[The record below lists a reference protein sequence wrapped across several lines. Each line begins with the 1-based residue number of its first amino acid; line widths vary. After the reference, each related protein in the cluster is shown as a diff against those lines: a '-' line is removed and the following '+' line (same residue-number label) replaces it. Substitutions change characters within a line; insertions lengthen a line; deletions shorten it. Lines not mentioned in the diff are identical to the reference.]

1 MTGASRR
8 SVLGLLA
15 VGIPAGVAADAKL
28 RDVYDSNTALYADS
42 GLTEG
47 ADYARRYRRHE
58 MFDDS
63 HSRRYAY
70 PSIAVIAPHGGGI
83 EVGTSELCLAVAGYH
98 PATLAATPPV
108 YDYWMF
114 EGLRPSNN
122 DRLHVTS
129 SRCDDR
135 VALAICGG
143 SRHALGLHG
152 CTPEQAGLPTD
163 AKAVLVGGRDSRFKR
178 YLLEELAEFGAVDAA
193 GRPSLNGNEP
203 GNIANRTL
211 LGRGGQLEIT
221 TPLREA
227 MFTVNTR
234 ARRRSTTTPVF
245 WSFVD
250 AVRKAIT
257 RLDGPTPRP
266 Q

>member
-1 MTGASRR
+1 MTRASRR

-15 VGIPAGVAADAKL
+15 VGIPVGVAADAKP
-28 RDVYDSNTALYADS
+28 RDGYASNTALYADPD
-42 GLTEG
+42 LAEG
-47 ADYARRYRRHE
+47 VDYARRYRRHE
-58 MFDDS
+58 MYDDS
-63 HSRRYAY
+63 RSRRYPY

-98 PATLAATPPV
+98 PVTLAATPPV
-108 YDYWMF
+108 HDYWMF

-122 DRLHVTS
+122 DELHVTS
-129 SRCDDR
+129 SHCDDP
-135 VALAICGG
+135 VALSVCGG
-143 SRHALGLHG
+143 SRRALGLHG
-152 CTPEQAGLPTD
+152 CTPTQADLPPG
-163 AKAVLVGGRDSRFKR
+163 AKAVLVGGRDSTFKR
-178 YLLEELAEFGAVDAA
+178 YLLEELADFGAVDAA

-227 MFTVNTR
+227 MFTANTR
-234 ARRRSTTTPVF
+234 AQRRKTTTPLF

-250 AVRKAIT
+250 AVRKAIS
-257 RLDGPTPRP
+257 RLDAPALRP